1 VSFIFAEEKK
11 KVKFLTS
18 TGGDPWVWVMGEHKD
33 DKTIEQ
39 ILEEEARQKA
49 TQQAK
54 REAEEL
60 RYIIYMILFF
70 TSLVFLPINSAAQ
83 CKLHKMLSPL
93 LHVSEHWCEEIDFL
107 CVRAG
112 KPSRRSC

>member
-1 VSFIFAEEKK
+1 
-11 KVKFLTS
+11 
-18 TGGDPWVWVMGEHKD
+18 MGEHKD

-60 RYIIYMILFF
+60 RYFINMIILFF
-70 TSLVFLPINSAAQ
+70 ASSLVFPPVNCST
-83 CKLHKMLSPL
+83 
-93 LHVSEHWCEEIDFL
+93 V
-107 CVRAG
+107 
-112 KPSRRSC
+112 

>member
-1 VSFIFAEEKK
+1 MSSIFAEEKK

-18 TGGDPWVWVMGEHKD
+18 TDGDPWVWVMGEHKD

-60 RYIIYMILFF
+60 RYLF
-70 TSLVFLPINSAAQ
+70 
-83 CKLHKMLSPL
+83 
-93 LHVSEHWCEEIDFL
+93 
-107 CVRAG
+107 
-112 KPSRRSC
+112 